1 MGDHEMKIL
10 NFADDAI
17 VFLRNINCFTK
28 IQSILK
34 LYEKA
39 STSKINFSN
48 IQTLWA
54 GAYKN
59 RIDTPGQMIW
69 SHVFIEM
76 FGVHFANSVLYKN
89 KWNKIKNK
97 LLDKKIVFE
106 TECQTNSL
114 PKEKKITVSKILF
127 IKLWYKS
134 QIYTIPK
141 YIIQET

>member
-54 GAYKN
+54 AAYKN

-69 SHVFIEM
+69 SQVFIEM
-76 FGVHFANSVLYKN
+76 FGVHFADSVLY
-89 KWNKIKNK
+89 KNK

-134 QIYTIPK
+134 QIYAIPK

>member
-1 MGDHEMKIL
+1 MADHEMKIL

-17 VFLRNINCFTK
+17 VLLRNINCFTK
-28 IQSILK
+28 MQSILK

-69 SHVFIEM
+69 SQVFIEM

-106 TECQTNSL
+106 TEC
-114 PKEKKITVSKILF
+114 
-127 IKLWYKS
+127 
-134 QIYTIPK
+134 
-141 YIIQET
+141 